1 MLLGC
6 PWEKLLFQEGLP
18 CPSPRACRLVQ
29 ARVWS
34 PKASKVRGD
43 GKRGGEGHDFPAHP
57 RPGLGV
63 STETCNRHLQMPPDS
78 VGTGRHPSKRRPGL
92 WLLPAWHLLPS
103 PQDRAAAEQGLK
115 SQLAHLP
122 LAQMGL
128 GPLSMLPAPAL
139 LTGRW
144 IRAGNGSGRLV
155 LPWAMLGTAAFLVAP
170 WGGGGLSQSPAPV
183 LLTAHSRCSGP
194 ATSSSTPSAS
204 PGLTAAGWAGRNQ
217 GRSRRRDED
226 QGTTPENSSCL

>member
-1 MLLGC
+1 
-6 PWEKLLFQEGLP
+6 
-18 CPSPRACRLVQ
+18 
-29 ARVWS
+29 
-34 PKASKVRGD
+34 
-43 GKRGGEGHDFPAHP
+43 
-57 RPGLGV
+57 
-63 STETCNRHLQMPPDS
+63 MPPDS

-128 GPLSMLPAPAL
+128 GPLFTLPAPAL

-155 LPWAMLGTAAFLVAP
+155 LPRAMLGTAAFLVAP
-170 WGGGGLSQSPAPV
+170 RGGGGLSQSPAPV
-183 LLTAHSRCSGP
+183 LLTAHARWS
-194 ATSSSTPSAS
+194 ATSSSTRSAS